1 MHRSTACRRGS
12 RCVCGTAPLAV
23 VNGRGMAHCAVC
35 MYEPCLRLQLFVVQS
50 YCRDGFDSGQA
61 GSAQQCVALLI
72 RCTTIDVNLTDVEWL
87 SSTAWLTRLA
97 ALATSPS
104 SNAHPAPVRR
114 AAWNGFLLMAR
125 LVLRRISEAEVAAMQ
140 SHFVTAV
147 ENLSRYFQHAVLHLQ
162 ERNPILGVQ
171 ARCC

>member
-1 MHRSTACRRGS
+1 
-12 RCVCGTAPLAV
+12 
-23 VNGRGMAHCAVC
+23 MAHCAVC

-125 LVLRRISEAEVAAMQ
+125 LVLRRISEAEVAGRALAPHIRAACDSVASQ
-140 SHFVTAV
+140 V
-147 ENLSRYFQHAVLHLQ
+147 
-162 ERNPILGVQ
+162 
-171 ARCC
+171 